1 MMLASCDEC
10 VFPFVYNRNIY
21 HKCTWDYFRRPSC
34 ITNSSS
40 EPQEC
45 TNDCPTESKICSE
58 CKFPFE
64 YMGKNYSK
72 CTSYNWMVKG
82 YAHNLDVNGI
92 LSWCVTNQSEFH
104 THTGWQY
111 CSNDCPTSMHE
122 TDYKRYMKISLG
134 LALISLL
141 VSSLL
146 IAMICRWLCKKCSNG
161 SNFNGYN
168 RCDQSRNPL
177 TRSAEDLGFI
187 QLVEVQTI
195 NKTKVQFTRT
205 QRHSKGSYANCNPS
219 VECDE
224 AEVGIDIENSIA
236 LHAVP
241 HPNARKEYT
250 TTYHR
255 FEILID
261 KEIGSGY
268 FGTIYRA
275 RKVTS
280 DSLDGTEVVVKTI
293 PSDADSTKKTMLLNE
308 IELLSNLQHHFNI
321 VRMLGA
327 CTTNLITKEKLWL
340 VLEYCQ
346 RGDLKQYLLQH
357 KNEFC
362 DGYRNSWIKRRL
374 LLIWSYHVAKGM
386 QHLSQ
391 HLIRHGDLNAR
402 NILIDEY
409 VDDGEIHLIAKL
421 SGFGMSTRVHD
432 NICYQKSARN
442 EASCRWMAIEFL
454 SFGHFTSTSDVWSY
468 GVTFWE
474 ILALGE
480 EPYSEW
486 SLDDLIPK
494 ITDGY
499 RLECPFNV
507 NGAIEYDFL
516 GLFGRVSGMCFVH
529 DPQERKTFCDVVSML
544 EVELTQD
551 ECDRYKKMSRLA

>member
-187 QLVEVQTI
+187 QLVEVQTR
-195 NKTKVQFTRT
+195 NKAKEQFTRT
-205 QRHSKGSYANCNPS
+205 QLYSKGTHVNDDPS
-219 VECDE
+219 VERDGADVE
-224 AEVGIDIENSIA
+224 IDIGNSIA
-236 LHAVP
+236 LCAVP
-241 HPNARKEYT
+241 HPDVSTEYT
-250 TTYHR
+250 PTYHR
-255 FEILID
+255 FKILID
-261 KEIGSGY
+261 NEIGSGF
-268 FGTIYRA
+268 FGVVYRA
-275 RKVTS
+275 RKVKA
-280 DSLDGTEVVVKTI
+280 DSKKCNKKCCDETEVVVKTFTTNT
-293 PSDADSTKKTMLLNE
+293 DSPQKTMLLNE
-308 IELLSNLQHHFNI
+308 IELLGNLQYHFNLI
-321 VRMLGA
+321 RMLGA
-327 CTTNLITKEKLWL
+327 YTTNLITKDKVWL

-346 RGDLKQYLLQH
+346 GGDLKQLLMKQ
-357 KNEFC
+357 
-362 DGYRNSWIKRRL
+362 
-374 LLIWSYHVAKGM
+374 
-386 QHLSQ
+386 
-391 HLIRHGDLNAR
+391 
-402 NILIDEY
+402 
-409 VDDGEIHLIAKL
+409 
-421 SGFGMSTRVHD
+421 
-432 NICYQKSARN
+432 
-442 EASCRWMAIEFL
+442 
-454 SFGHFTSTSDVWSY
+454 
-468 GVTFWE
+468 
-474 ILALGE
+474 
-480 EPYSEW
+480 
-486 SLDDLIPK
+486 
-494 ITDGY
+494 
-499 RLECPFNV
+499 
-507 NGAIEYDFL
+507 
-516 GLFGRVSGMCFVH
+516 
-529 DPQERKTFCDVVSML
+529 
-544 EVELTQD
+544 
-551 ECDRYKKMSRLA
+551 